1 MEVKIKF
8 YDQKYNLSGKNSRI
22 VRQQAPSAAPAG
34 KFRVRQQNSLPGT
47 RGPEMLEMQNI

>member
-1 MEVKIKF
+1 MAVKMKF

-47 RGPEMLEMQNI
+47 REPEMLGMQNI